1 MRALP
6 GPDAPQM
13 EQLLPG
19 HPDAARPALRSAVE
33 RLAADRA
40 KYVRALPGTAWG
52 PASEGSSPGAGGGQ
66 AVDPRPPARAPGAVA
81 RRAIPRRPLR
91 PDSLVIYRQKCEF
104 ARGPGADG
112 LRDSLARK
120 RLPGPGKDRTPT
132 PPETSPAGEKGR
144 AAGAEVTP
152 TKPGPAAAPVRPARP
167 STPAAPPTTLP
178 ARPSTPAAP
187 PTTLP
192 ARPSVPTTPPERPSV
207 PVAPLM
213 PPARPSVPASPPTLP
228 ARPSVPVASPTPPAR
243 PSVPAAPPTTLPA
256 RPSVP
261 TTPPERPSV
270 PVAPPT
276 PPSCPSVRAASGT
289 RELQAARRRG
299 LQRSQSDLSS
309 RYSKSAAEFD
319 TFFQFC
325 GLEPEVVE
333 ALGRENFSAGSDQG
347 TLRVRSVSVATSEG
361 GFSRRSCGDEGLQEE
376 ELTEQAPSAPSV
388 VERNARIIKWL
399 YTCRKATETPAPR
412 WQGPRD
418 HRAEAGTHGFE
429 EPAL

>member
-1 MRALP
+1 MRALL
-6 GPDAPQM
+6 GPDAPPM
-13 EQLLPG
+13 EQLLPR

-33 RLAADRA
+33 RLAADRS

-52 PASEGSSPGAGGGQ
+52 PASEGSSPGAGGEQ

-144 AAGAEVTP
+144 AAGAEATP

-167 STPAAPPTTLP
+167 TTAAAPQTPP

-192 ARPSVPTTPPERPSV
+192 ARPSVPTTPP
-207 PVAPLM
+207 
-213 PPARPSVPASPPTLP
+213 
-228 ARPSVPVASPTPPAR
+228 AR
-243 PSVPAAPPTTLPA
+243 PSVPAAPPT
-256 RPSVP
+256 
-261 TTPPERPSV
+261 
-270 PVAPPT
+270 
-276 PPSCPSVRAASGT
+276 PPSCPRVPAASGT

-418 HRAEAGTHGFE
+418 HRTEAGTHGFE
-429 EPAL
+429 EPALCNYRLGHS

>member
-6 GPDAPQM
+6 GPDAPRM

-19 HPDAARPALRSAVE
+19 HPDTARPALRSAVE

-112 LRDSLARK
+112 LRGSLARK

-132 PPETSPAGEKGR
+132 PPETSLAGEKGR

-167 STPAAPPTTLP
+167 STPAAPQTPP

-192 ARPSVPTTPPERPSV
+192 ARPSTPA
-207 PVAPLM
+207 APQT
-213 PPARPSVPASPPTLP
+213 TLP
-228 ARPSVPVASPTPPAR
+228 ARPSVPTTPLARPSVPTTPLARPSVPAAPPTPPAR
-243 PSVPAAPPTTLPA
+243 PSVPAAPPTPPA

-261 TTPPERPSV
+261 
-270 PVAPPT
+270 
-276 PPSCPSVRAASGT
+276 AASGT

-418 HRAEAGTHGFE
+418 HRAEAGIHGW
-429 EPAL
+429 

>member
-6 GPDAPQM
+6 VPDAPRM

-19 HPDAARPALRSAVE
+19 HPGRARPALRSAVE

-52 PASEGSSPGAGGGQ
+52 PASEGSSPGAGGEQ
-66 AVDPRPPARAPGAVA
+66 ARSIFPVDPPLHLNVDRGSREVRSPEPQRHAPG
-81 RRAIPRRPLR
+81 
-91 PDSLVIYRQKCEF
+91 S
-104 ARGPGADG
+104 
-112 LRDSLARK
+112 S
-120 RLPGPGKDRTPT
+120 
-132 PPETSPAGEKGR
+132 S
-144 AAGAEVTP
+144 
-152 TKPGPAAAPVRPARP
+152 
-167 STPAAPPTTLP
+167 
-178 ARPSTPAAP
+178 
-187 PTTLP
+187 
-192 ARPSVPTTPPERPSV
+192 
-207 PVAPLM
+207 
-213 PPARPSVPASPPTLP
+213 
-228 ARPSVPVASPTPPAR
+228 
-243 PSVPAAPPTTLPA
+243 
-256 RPSVP
+256 
-261 TTPPERPSV
+261 
-270 PVAPPT
+270 
-276 PPSCPSVRAASGT
+276 
-289 RELQAARRRG
+289 
-299 LQRSQSDLSS
+299 SQSDLSS

-418 HRAEAGTHGFE
+418 HRSEAGTHGS
-429 EPAL
+429 ARNMYIGVRSTLLISLCAVR

>member
-1 MRALP
+1 MRALL
-6 GPDAPQM
+6 GPDAPPM
-13 EQLLPG
+13 EQLLPR

-33 RLAADRA
+33 RLAADRS

-52 PASEGSSPGAGGGQ
+52 PASEGSSPGAGGEQ

-144 AAGAEVTP
+144 AAGAEATP

-167 STPAAPPTTLP
+167 TTAAAPQTPPARPSTPAAPPTTLPARPSVPTTPP

-207 PVAPLM
+207 P
-213 PPARPSVPASPPTLP
+213 ASP
-228 ARPSVPVASPTPPAR
+228 PTPPAR
-243 PSVPAAPPTTLPA
+243 PSVPAAPPT
-256 RPSVP
+256 
-261 TTPPERPSV
+261 
-270 PVAPPT
+270 
-276 PPSCPSVRAASGT
+276 PPSCPRVPAASGT

-418 HRAEAGTHGFE
+418 HRTEAGTHGYIHFRE
-429 EPAL
+429 EARKKHL

>member
-6 GPDAPQM
+6 GPDAPPM
-13 EQLLPG
+13 ERLLPG
-19 HPDAARPALRSAVE
+19 HPDAAQPARRSAVE

-81 RRAIPRRPLR
+81 RRAIARKPLR
-91 PDSLVIYRQKCEF
+91 PDSLIMYRQKCEF

-112 LRDSLARK
+112 LRGGLVK
-120 RLPGPGKDRTPT
+120 KLLPGPGKDRTPT

-152 TKPGPAAAPVRPARP
+152 TKSGPAAAPVRPARP
-167 STPAAPPTTLP
+167 SVPVAPPAPPESPSVPAAPPTP
-178 ARPSTPAAP
+178 PESPSVPAAP
-187 PTTLP
+187 PTP
-192 ARPSVPTTPPERPSV
+192 
-207 PVAPLM
+207 
-213 PPARPSVPASPPTLP
+213 P
-228 ARPSVPVASPTPPAR
+228 ARPSVPVAS
-243 PSVPAAPPTTLPA
+243 
-256 RPSVP
+256 
-261 TTPPERPSV
+261 
-270 PVAPPT
+270 
-276 PPSCPSVRAASGT
+276 GT
-289 RELQAARRRG
+289 REVQAARRRG

-309 RYSKSAAEFD
+309 RYSMSAAEFD

-333 ALGRENFSAGSDQG
+333 ALGRQNFSAGSDQG
-347 TLRVRSVSVATSEG
+347 ALRVRSVSVATSES

-399 YTCRKATETPAPR
+399 YTCRKATEVPALR
-412 WQGPRD
+412 RQGPCD
-418 HRAEAGTHGFE
+418 HRAEAGTHGSKE
-429 EPAL
+429 LY